1 MTKTIF
7 TRDDMN
13 KVWTVYDNV
22 IESCEREIRQLEV
35 LISIEKW
42 KDINERVR
50 EENIDQLTQ
59 RLKKIRREL
68 NKNIKLRKASI

>member
-1 MTKTIF
+1 
-7 TRDDMN
+7 MN
-13 KVWTVYDNV
+13 KLWTVYDDV
-22 IESCEREIRQLEV
+22 IDSCERELRQLEV

-50 EENIDQLTQ
+50 EANIEHLT
-59 RLKKIRREL
+59 RRFKKIKREL